1 VQRLSDRS
9 IGISLFLA
17 GLVALLLC
25 LPGLFQVASPPPLWV
40 VLGWSA
46 PVAIA
51 ALLFG
56 GLALTYATKLAWQV
70 RWWAV
75 AAGELF
81 LLALLSLFAV
91 YTFLPLPIEERL
103 SSAFLGQ
110 GGGLLGW
117 AIFRLLSETGNPTLA
132 WIIASAL
139 LLLGGWLLWLTLPWE
154 WTSAIAHMAHTA
166 LTAAGSL
173 VRSLRLDVDAEDID
187 EPAPFPGEQRIGT
200 RDARA
205 TGSSA
210 IASVLPTGAGKR
222 SLPDKAG
229 AHLAPSPAGAGL
241 PARVPS
247 VSAATG
253 EEPAKNAAAD
263 AGKAAQPGDKTP
275 RRKARPDT
283 LPSYELLRPDDEGHA
298 GGPDVLQ
305 RAQVIKDTLAEFG
318 VPVEVVSVKEGPTV
332 TQFGLEPGEV
342 VRELS
347 NGEVLRRRVSVATIQ
362 RLSNDLALALAATA
376 IRIEAPV
383 PGRPYVG
390 VEVPNTAKTVVSLRS
405 ILEARDFTR
414 ASNVS
419 RLAIALGRDVSGDPV
434 VADLARMP
442 HLLIA
447 GATGSGKSVCINA
460 IVTALLMNNGPDTV
474 RLLMVDPK
482 MVELPGYNGIPHLLG
497 PVITEAA
504 QATGALAW
512 LALQMDER
520 YRTFAAAGVRNILE
534 YNRSVTAG
542 KRGKA
547 ARKEVMPYIVLVI
560 DELADLMMTAAYD
573 VERQI
578 CRLAQMSRATGIHLI
593 LATQRPS
600 VDVVTGLIKA
610 NFPARVAFAVTS
622 QIDSRVI
629 LDSPGAEK
637 LLGRG
642 DMLLM
647 TPESA
652 KLARIQGCFVSDQEI
667 DRVVEFWRNSRS
679 EEERVDATRSVP
691 PWNGILDRMGERD
704 DLLEKALKMLR
715 TKKTASTS
723 LLQRTLRIGYP
734 RAARLMEQ
742 LEEMGAVGPDEG
754 GGRSRGVLLQP
765 EDGSRAPSNE

>member
-1 VQRLSDRS
+1 MPRPSDRS
-9 IGISLFLA
+9 IGIGLFLA
-17 GLVALLLC
+17 GLAALLLC
-25 LPGLFQVASPPPLWV
+25 VPGSFQFTSPPPLLIA
-40 VLGWSA
+40 LGWSG
-46 PVAIA
+46 PVAVA
-51 ALLFG
+51 ALLLG
-56 GLALTYATKLAWQV
+56 GLALAGAARFGWRV

-75 AAGELF
+75 VAGEL
-81 LLALLSLFAV
+81 LMLAVLGLFAL
-91 YTFLPLPIEERL
+91 YTFLPLPLDERL
-103 SSAFLGQ
+103 PSASLGH
-110 GGGLLGW
+110 GGGVLGW
-117 AIFRLLSETGNPTLA
+117 AVFRLLILAGNPVAA
-132 WIIASAL
+132 WTIASAL
-139 LLLGGWLLWLTLPWE
+139 LLLAGWLLWLTLPWE
-154 WTSAIAHMAHTA
+154 WTTLVAHVVRRVLAA
-166 LTAAGSL
+166 LGAL
-173 VRSLRLDVDAEDID
+173 VRSLGPGTD
-187 EPAPFPGEQRIGT
+187 EPEVGPPPPFPDEPRAVARPGRAPGTSAIGST
-200 RDARA
+200 
-205 TGSSA
+205 TSA
-210 IASVLPTGAGKR
+210 IAAVRPVPLPTGTG
-222 SLPDKAG
+222 
-229 AHLAPSPAGAGL
+229 LAA
-241 PARVPS
+241 PAR
-247 VSAATG
+247 AAG
-253 EEPAKNAAAD
+253 RAAVREPVKSTAPD
-263 AGKAAQPGDKTP
+263 AGKDAQVLEKAP
-275 RRKARPDT
+275 RRRARPDY
-283 LPSYELLRPDDEGHA
+283 LPSFDLLRPDEEGHA

-305 RAQVIKDTLAEFG
+305 RAQLIKETLAEFG

-362 RLSNDLALALAATA
+362 RLGNDLALALAATS

-390 VEVPNTAKTVVSLRS
+390 VEVPNAAKTMVSLRS
-405 ILEARDFTR
+405 ILEERDFR
-414 ASNVS
+414 RVSNVS

-474 RLLMVDPK
+474 RFLMVDPK
-482 MVELPGYNGIPHLLG
+482 MVELPGYNGVPHLLG

-534 YNRSVTAG
+534 YNRSVTGG
-542 KRGKA
+542 KRGKG
-547 ARKEVMPYIVLVI
+547 ARKDTMPYIVLVI

-667 DRVVEFWRNSRS
+667 DRVVDFWRNSRS
-679 EEERVDATRSVP
+679 EKEQVEDTRSVA
-691 PWNGILDRMGERD
+691 PWNGILDQMEERD
-704 DLLEKALKMLR
+704 DLLEKALKVLR
-715 TKKTASTS
+715 SKKTVSTS
-723 LLQRTLRIGYP
+723 LLQRSLRIGYP
-734 RAARLMEQ
+734 RAARIMEQ

-754 GGRSRGVLLQP
+754 GGRSREVLLQA
-765 EDGSRAPSNE
+765 EDGAPPSGE